1 MKSEKHISVKRISVI
16 QYEKE
21 RFWALLEMT
30 NILRKLIIE
39 IKDF

>member
-16 QYEKE
+16 QHEK